1 MGSSEVN
8 AMTSQKRNLRKE
20 SGKGNKSTKE
30 KVKGNDQSHQSREES
45 RSKTEVQDERFLVE
59 LSSLV

>member
-30 KVKGNDQSHQSREES
+30 KVKGNDRGTVKFSVRVRLVLLR
-45 RSKTEVQDERFLVE
+45 RSGMFTRGIMY
-59 LSSLV
+59 